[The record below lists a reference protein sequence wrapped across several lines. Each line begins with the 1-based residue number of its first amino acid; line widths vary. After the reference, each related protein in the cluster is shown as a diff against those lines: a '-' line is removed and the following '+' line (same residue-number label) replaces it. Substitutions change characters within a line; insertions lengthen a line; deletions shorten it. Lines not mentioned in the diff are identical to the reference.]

1 VALPYSKRFFA
12 ARALARGENINWTVP
27 EGKVHV
33 VRDISGLLHM
43 PQGSCAL
50 LGPLEETLAQF
61 STSLT
66 EAPDWI
72 HGESFHWEGRLV
84 FSEGE
89 KPLVVGL
96 FNLVDIA
103 VSGYELSAS

>member
-1 VALPYSKRFFA
+1 MAASYSQRFFNW
-12 ARALARGENINWTVP
+12 RALLRGEQIPWEVP
-27 EGKVHV
+27 PGKVHV

-50 LGPLEETLAQF
+50 LGSLEETLAQF

-72 HGESFHWEGRLV
+72 HGESFHWEGRIV
-84 FSEGE
+84 FHAGE
-89 KPLVVGL
+89 HPSVVCL

-103 VSGYELSAS
+103 VSGYELSAE